1 MDKLMENIYD
11 DETGNGILSNYHWGM
26 RSQLR
31 RQQTKQTDKEC
42 GLWIA
47 NMSHS
52 SRVTTK

>member
-42 GLWIA
+42 GL
-47 NMSHS
+47 
-52 SRVTTK
+52 